1 MDRFPEIMIPMGFS
15 EATKE
20 EPSKFPLGLSL
31 FAGFG
36 KDDTLEQIACA
47 CQKQAGS
54 LIHRMPENAPALRGE
69 KLNGFLEALME
80 TAWSIDTSRFSNDP
94 AGKAEINK
102 SCYNL
107 RFSNLRFF
115 NSPF

>member
-20 EPSKFPLGLSL
+20 EPSEFPLGLSL

-47 CQKQAGS
+47 CQQQAGS
-54 LIHRMPENAPALRGE
+54 LIRLMPENAPALRGE
-69 KLNGFLEALME
+69 KLSGFLEALME
-80 TAWSIDTSRFSNDP
+80 TARSIDTSRFSNDP
-94 AGKAEINK
+94 AGKAEISQYPLPSPDGLWKGLAK
-102 SCYNL
+102 SL
-107 RFSNLRFF
+107 
-115 NSPF
+115 

>member
-20 EPSKFPLGLSL
+20 EPCEFPLRLSL

-47 CQKQAGS
+47 CQQQAGS
-54 LIHRMPENAPALRGE
+54 LIRRMPENAPALRGE

-80 TAWSIDTSRFSNDP
+80 TARSIDTSRFSNDP

-102 SCYNL
+102 SC
-107 RFSNLRFF
+107 
-115 NSPF
+115 